1 MTFKVD
7 LSNKVAIVTG
17 GSRGIGLT
25 LAKGLARSGTP
36 IVIVNRTPSAGEGA
50 AQAIREAGGSAVSIP
65 ADVCQKESVERMVEK
80 TLEHYGRIDI
90 LVNSAGVNVRK
101 PATELTEEDVD
112 MIFDTNLKGLFLCC
126 QLVGKEMIRQRRGKI
141 INISSMAATFGL
153 VNRSP
158 YTASKAG
165 VSQLTKA
172 FALEWAKYGVYVNA
186 IAPGIIQ
193 TPLTEAYMKSDPER
207 LERTLRKLPIGR
219 FGKPEDLIGVTLFLA
234 SQASDYM
241 TGQTLYIDGGYSL
254 GCMDW

>member
-1 MTFKVD
+1 MVLKVD
-7 LSNKVAIVTG
+7 LSNKIAIVTG

-25 LAKGLARSGTP
+25 LAKGLANSGSQV
-36 IVIVNRTPSAGEGA
+36 VIVNRNPSDGEAA
-50 AQAIREAGGSAVSIP
+50 AQGIREAQGSAISIP
-65 ADVCQKESVERMVEK
+65 ADVSQKEAVQRMVQK
-80 TLEHYGRIDI
+80 TIEHYGRIDI
-90 LVNSAGVNVRK
+90 LVNSAGVNVRN
-101 PATELTEEDVD
+101 PAIEMTEEDVD
-112 MIFDTNLKGLFLCC
+112 MIFDTNLKGLFFCC

-172 FALEWAKYGVYVNA
+172 LALEWAKYGVFVNA

-193 TPLTEAYMKSDPER
+193 TPLTEAYMRSDPER

-219 FGKPEDLIGVTLFLA
+219 FGKPEDLVGITLFLA
-234 SQASDYM
+234 SEASNYM
-241 TGQTLYIDGGYSL
+241 TGQTLYMDGGYSL